1 MVTRFPSSN
10 RKSSSSMAARR
21 DLGLPVIHRG
31 PVQAEPSALPIVG
44 RLHGA
49 SAAGSVALCLDGDA
63 SDAAGEDRF
72 TVTVLD
78 RSGDPV
84 MRLGTYGDDEVV
96 AVWRRIGAESGLPL
110 VVIQEDGA
118 VSPMGEQ
125 IGRVKLGAVR
135 IRRRHGLLAHRR
147 PRFLT
152 RRKTGSLPLRPLVYR
167 DEALMTEGEC
177 V

>member
-1 MVTRFPSSN
+1 M
-10 RKSSSSMAARR
+10 
-21 DLGLPVIHRG
+21 HRG
-31 PVQAEPSALPIVG
+31 PVQAEPSPLPIVG
-44 RLHGA
+44 RLPGA
-49 SAAGSVALCLDGDA
+49 SAAGSLALCLDGDA

-72 TVTVLD
+72 AVMVLD
-78 RSGDPV
+78 RTGDPL

-96 AVWRRIGAESGLPL
+96 AVWRRLGAETGLPL

-118 VSPMGEQ
+118 VSPMGQQ

-135 IRRRHGLLAHRR
+135 IRRRHGLLSGRR

-152 RRKTGSLPLRPLVYR
+152 RRKTGRLPLRPLVYR
-167 DEALMTEGEC
+167 DERLLTEGDC

>member
-10 RKSSSSMAARR
+10 RRSSSSNAARR
-21 DLGLPVIHRG
+21 DVELPVIHRG

-44 RLHGA
+44 SMPGA
-49 SAAGSVALCLDGDA
+49 SAAGSLALCLDGDA

-72 TVTVLD
+72 AVMVLD
-78 RSGDPV
+78 RSGDPL
-84 MRLGTYGDDEVV
+84 MSLGLYGDDEVV
-96 AVWRRIGAESGLPL
+96 AVWRRLGAETGLPM

-118 VSPMGEQ
+118 VAPMGQ
-125 IGRVKLGAVR
+125 QVGRLKLGAIR

-152 RRKTGSLPLRPLVYR
+152 RRKTARLPLRPLVYR
-167 DEALMTEGEC
+167 DEALMTDGGGL
-177 V
+177 

>member
-10 RKSSSSMAARR
+10 RQTARR
-21 DLGLPVIHRG
+21 DVGLPVIHRG
-31 PVQAEPSALPIVG
+31 PVQAEPSPLPIVG
-44 RLHGA
+44 RLPGA
-49 SAAGSVALCLDGDA
+49 SAAGSLALCLDGDA

-72 TVTVLD
+72 AVMVLD
-78 RSGDPV
+78 RTGDPL

-96 AVWRRIGAESGLPL
+96 AVWRRLGAETGLPL

-118 VSPMGEQ
+118 VSPMGQQ

-135 IRRRHGLLAHRR
+135 IRRRHGLLSGRR

-152 RRKTGSLPLRPLVYR
+152 RRKTGRLPLRPLVYR
-167 DEALMTEGEC
+167 DERLLTEGDC

>member
-10 RKSSSSMAARR
+10 RQAARR
-21 DLGLPVIHRG
+21 DVGLPVIHRG
-31 PVQAEPSALPIVG
+31 PVQAEPSPLPIVG
-44 RLHGA
+44 RLPGA
-49 SAAGSVALCLDGDA
+49 SAAGSLALCLDGDA

-72 TVTVLD
+72 AVMVLD
-78 RSGDPV
+78 RTGDPL

-96 AVWRRIGAESGLPL
+96 AVWRRLGAETGLPL

-118 VSPMGEQ
+118 VSPMGQQ

-135 IRRRHGLLAHRR
+135 IRRRHGLLSGRR

-152 RRKTGSLPLRPLVYR
+152 RRKTGRLPLRPLVYR
-167 DEALMTEGEC
+167 DERLLTEGDC

>member
-1 MVTRFPSSN
+1 MITRFPSSN
-10 RKSSSSMAARR
+10 SRSSSSNAARR
-21 DLGLPVIHRG
+21 DVELPVIHRG
-31 PVQAEPSALPIVG
+31 PVQAEPTALPMVG
-44 RLHGA
+44 RMPGA
-49 SAAGSVALCLDGDA
+49 SAAGSLALCLDGDA

-72 TVTVLD
+72 AVMVLD
-78 RSGDPV
+78 RSGDPL
-84 MRLGTYGDDEVV
+84 MRLGLYGDDEVV
-96 AVWRRIGAESGLPL
+96 AVWRRLGAESGLPL

-152 RRKTGSLPLRPLVYR
+152 RRKTGRLPLRPLVYR
-167 DEALMTEGEC
+167 DEALMTEGGS

>member
-10 RKSSSSMAARR
+10 RRSSNSMAARR
-21 DLGLPVIHRG
+21 DVGLPVIHRG
-31 PVQAEPSALPIVG
+31 PVQAEPSALPIIG
-44 RLHGA
+44 RLPGA
-49 SAAGSVALCLDGDA
+49 SAAGSLALCLDGDA

-72 TVTVLD
+72 AVTLLD

-84 MRLGTYGDDEVV
+84 MRLGIWGDDEVV
-96 AVWRRIGAESGLPL
+96 AVWRRLGAESGLPL

-125 IGRVKLGAVR
+125 IGRVKLGVVR

-152 RRKTGSLPLRPLVYR
+152 RRKTGRLPLRPLVYR
-167 DEALMTEGEC
+167 DEALMTEGGS